1 MGAKVANEGI
11 GEKTPA
17 KGMLLVVGNATRLM
31 DGTLGG
37 CGKLNKFAHFDVS
50 VFDFMKDKEVQTEVL
65 PWWVIVDGCLWMLVV
80 VCSFSLFIVC
90 CCQ

>member
-31 DGTLGG
+31 DGTLGS
-37 CGKLNKFAHFDVS
+37 CGKFNKFETFNIT
-50 VFDFMKDKEVQTEVL
+50 VFQFMTDKEVQTDGSWKTSEGVK
-65 PWWVIVDGCLWMLVV
+65 PTWSFDRSRGCLNMLN
-80 VCSFSLFIVC
+80 L
-90 CCQ
+90 